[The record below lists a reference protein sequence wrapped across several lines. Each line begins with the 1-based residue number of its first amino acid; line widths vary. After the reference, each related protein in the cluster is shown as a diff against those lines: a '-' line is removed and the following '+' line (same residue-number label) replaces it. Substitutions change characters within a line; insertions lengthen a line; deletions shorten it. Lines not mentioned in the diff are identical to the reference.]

1 MKKLLI
7 LLVPLFLC
15 GIAYAQEDPAD
26 AIIGNY
32 DACYK
37 GREYKVRIYKR
48 SDGKYR
54 AQVTWFAN
62 STDPKT
68 GEKLLDVKN
77 PDKSKRD
84 TPCDRIVLSDGLQ
97 YDAEKNQWSKAKI
110 YDPQTGIKVNVTMRF
125 DEPGKLAVRGSMLGI
140 GVTIYWY
147 RQ

>member
-1 MKKLLI
+1 MKRFLI
-7 LLVPLFLC
+7 LLVSFVLC

-37 GREYKVRIYKR
+37 GREYKVRIFKR

-54 AQVTWFAN
+54 AQVTWLAGVV
-62 STDPKT
+62 DPKT
-68 GEKLLDVKN
+68 GEKFKDVKN

-84 TPCDRIVLSDGLQ
+84 VPCDRIVISDGLQ
-97 YDAEKNQWSKAKI
+97 YDAEKNHWSKAKI
-110 YDPQTGIKVNVTMRF
+110 YDPQSGIKVNVTMRF

-140 GVTIYWY
+140 GYTIFWY